1 MVFKFRHT
9 LTLTSF
15 LLLTGA
21 FGCKTLS
28 DNFGLSARVKTVET
42 VQVPFMKNSANECYY
57 LDEYMPTPD
66 NLVNGRSG
74 RLRLRYYTYK
84 AAAYKDWDRK
94 QIVLSFYSFD
104 DRCWSLFEEYYVD
117 D

>member
-1 MVFKFRHT
+1 MVHNFRR
-9 LTLTSF
+9 LTFLAIFS
-15 LLLTGA
+15 LLLGGS
-21 FGCKTLS
+21 GCSTLS
-28 DNFGLSARVKTVET
+28 ESFGLSARIKTVDT
-42 VQVPFMKNSANECYY
+42 VQVPFMKNSANECYF

-84 AAAYKDWDRK
+84 AAAYKDWDQK